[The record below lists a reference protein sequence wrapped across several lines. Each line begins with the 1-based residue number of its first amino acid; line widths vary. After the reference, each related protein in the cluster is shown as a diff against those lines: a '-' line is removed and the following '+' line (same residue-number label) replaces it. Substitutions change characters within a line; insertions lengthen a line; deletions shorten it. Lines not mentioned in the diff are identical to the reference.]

1 MRFCLKVR
9 IPVEAGNDAIMNGKV
24 QPAFKELFDRL
35 QPEAVYFITLN
46 GARGMEVFFDMKE
59 PSQIPTIVEPLF
71 QQFNARI
78 ELLPA
83 MNLDDLMAGLKQAE
97 ESR

>member
-1 MRFCLKVR
+1 MRFCLKVQ
-9 IPVEAGNDAIMNGKV
+9 IPVEAGNDAIVNGKV
-24 QPAFKELFDRL
+24 EPTLKELLDRL
-35 QPEAVYFITLN
+35 QPEAVYFITLD
-46 GARGMEVFFDMKE
+46 GGRGMEVFFDMKE

>member
-1 MRFCLKVR
+1 MRFCLKVQ
-9 IPVEAGNDAIMNGKV
+9 IPVEAGNDAIINGKV
-24 QPAFKELFDRL
+24 QPALKELLDRL
-35 QPEAVYFITLN
+35 QPEAVYFVTLD

-71 QQFNARI
+71 QQLNAKI

-83 MNLDDLMAGLKQAE
+83 MNLDDLTAGLKQAE

>member
-1 MRFCLKVR
+1 MRFCLKVQ

-24 QPAFKELFDRL
+24 EPTLKKLLERL
-35 QPEAVYFITLN
+35 QPEAVYFITLD
-46 GARGMEVFFDMKE
+46 GGRGIEVFFDMKE

-71 QQFNARI
+71 LQFNAKI